1 MDSTPRR
8 ESEDAMSD
16 PGDRL
21 RHRTALLL
29 LLAGALAAGSAALLH
44 EQQPHPHRLDLWL
57 PLALMAVLSAL
68 CLWLWRSPRRFGL
81 IAWMSLGAALAGI
94 AIPAWHYA
102 LAAWN
107 APATRLVDSLP
118 PIGAPLLP
126 LLLAMIV
133 FVRVRAAL
141 VAATVAWAI
150 VATPVLA
157 YLLLHPDEL
166 VTPRGLDLAITLG
179 PVMMLVLLFLP
190 FQRGIDRWV
199 SALQRE
205 RAEMQQLAERD
216 SLTGLYNRRA
226 GEALLANLLA
236 EPDAHD
242 ALVLFDVD
250 HFKRINDQHGHAVGD
265 AVLREIARR
274 CRGVLRNQDVFA
286 RWGGEEFLVLVRG
299 TAEGSLAAV
308 AETLRGAICATPIE
322 SAGRVTASFGA
333 ARYRARDSVG
343 AWLQRADATLY
354 RAKDEGRDRVVLAD

>member
-1 MDSTPRR
+1 MN
-8 ESEDAMSD
+8 D
-16 PGDRL
+16 PGERL
-21 RHRTALLL
+21 RHRTAVLL
-29 LLAGALAAGSAALLH
+29 LLAGALGAGSAAFLH
-44 EQQPHPHRLDLWL
+44 EHQPHPHRLDLWL
-57 PLALMAVLSAL
+57 PFALMLALLIL
-68 CLWLWRSPRRFGL
+68 CAWLWRNPRRFAL
-81 IAWMSLGAALAGI
+81 IAWMGLATALAGI
-94 AIPAWHYA
+94 AIPAWYYS
-102 LAAWN
+102 LAAWA
-107 APATRLVDSLP
+107 APSVRLVDSLP

-133 FVRVRAAL
+133 FMRAREAL

-157 YLLLHPDEL
+157 YLLWHPDQL

-179 PVMMLVLLFLP
+179 PVMVLVLLFLP

-205 RAEMQQLAERD
+205 RAEMQRLAERD

-242 ALVLFDVD
+242 ALVLFDID
-250 HFKRINDQHGHAVGD
+250 HFKRINDGHGHAVGD

-274 CRGVLRNQDVFA
+274 CRAVLRKQDVFA

-299 TAEGSLAAV
+299 AADDSLAAV
-308 AETLRGAICATPIE
+308 TETLRSAIGATPIE
-322 SAGRVTASFGA
+322 PAGRVSASFGA
-333 ARYRARDSVG
+333 ARFRSRDTVG
-343 AWLQRADATLY
+343 TWLQRADAALY